1 VSPVLAAD
9 NIPDFPPVLIV
20 VGDNEYLRDESCT
33 FLRWVFLTIVYFAA
47 TFAKNGGR
55 IRLQNYMSMPHVFQ
69 MFRTHPSVNTSFKE
83 FARFIK
89 DVTNGTQVETQIS
102 FINGKGVADKHPLDL
117 EKYSVTY
124 SKAEVCLDIEL
135 SDVS

>member
-1 VSPVLAAD
+1 LAAD
-9 NIPDFPPVLIV
+9 SIPNFPPVLIV

-33 FLRWVFLTIVYFAA
+33 LLRWLFLTIVYFAS
-47 TFAKNGGR
+47 TFAKNGGS

-89 DVTNGTQVETQIS
+89 DVTSGKQVQTQIS
-102 FINGKGVADKHPLDL
+102 FVNGNGVADKDPLDL

-124 SKAEVCLDIEL
+124 PKAEVYLETEV

>member
-9 NIPDFPPVLIV
+9 NISNFPPVLII

-33 FLRWVFLTIVYFAA
+33 LLKWSCLTIVYFAS
-47 TFAKNGGR
+47 TFAKNGGS

-69 MFRTHPSVNTSFKE
+69 IFRTHPSSNTSFKE

-89 DVTNGTQVETQIS
+89 DATDRKRVETQIS
-102 FINGKGVADKHPLDL
+102 FVNGKGIADKDPLDL

-124 SKAEVCLDIEL
+124 SKAEVCLEIETI
-135 SDVS
+135 